1 VPIFEESTVSAV
13 LSHMNNDH
21 PDDNVLIVQAF
32 GPADATAV
40 VMTTLDHLGGTWTFE
55 SAGATGELTLPWST
69 EISER
74 AEIRREIVA
83 LYDAACEKLD
93 VAPRPH

>member
-1 VPIFEESTVSAV
+1 MPIFEEPIVSAV

-32 GPADATAV
+32 GPSDATAV

-93 VAPRPH
+93 VVPRPH

>member
-1 VPIFEESTVSAV
+1 MPVFEESIVSAV

-21 PDDNVLIVQAF
+21 PEDNLLIVQAF
-32 GPADATAV
+32 GPADASAV
-40 VMTTLDHLGGTWTFE
+40 VMTTLDHLGGTWTF
-55 SAGATGELTLPWST
+55 SSDGASGELTLPWT
-69 EISER
+69 AEISER
-74 AEIRREIVA
+74 AEIRREIVS

>member
-1 VPIFEESTVSAV
+1 MPIFEESIVTAV

-21 PDDNVLIVQAF
+21 PEDNVLIVQAF
-32 GPADATAV
+32 GPSDASSV

-55 SAGATGELTLPWST
+55 SDGANGELTLPWT
-69 EISER
+69 AGISER

-93 VAPRPH
+93 IVPRPH

>member
-1 VPIFEESTVSAV
+1 
-13 LSHMNNDH
+13 MNNDH

-32 GPADATAV
+32 GPADAASV
-40 VMTTLDHLGGTWTFE
+40 VMTTLDEHGGTWSFE
-55 SAGATGELTLPWST
+55 SDGASGELTLPWSS

-74 AEIRREIVA
+74 AEIRREIVS

-93 VAPRPH
+93 VVPRPH